1 MIEAKQL
8 PVFKKELGLL
18 ENQLAMFET
27 KIKDASEIEPGEKGP
42 EEERARILKI
52 IRNQKQK
59 LSKIPNTVET
69 TLCKNGNKKTT
80 ITITRRKRYR
90 E

>member
-27 KIKDASEIEPGEKGP
+27 KIKDAS
-42 EEERARILKI
+42 
-52 IRNQKQK
+52 
-59 LSKIPNTVET
+59 
-69 TLCKNGNKKTT
+69 
-80 ITITRRKRYR
+80 
-90 E
+90 